1 MNAQMLY
8 FVCLSASLA
17 AFGIVLIT
25 RAGLML
31 ILKRQ
36 QQQTASTSVLARLTF
51 RPSELASKS
60 NTTDSVVHVKDKIHG
75 TEPLLHWLERFYVS
89 ECDGDWEHQYGVKI
103 ETLDNPGWMVKVD
116 VFDTELHDLHIE
128 YAQEERSAS
137 DWLGIELVKQRF
149 RGVGDPY
156 KLTTILERFRRL
168 VEENRKGTLPSY
180 LDATY
185 PGRWQVEKR

>member
-1 MNAQMLY
+1 M
-8 FVCLSASLA
+8 S
-17 AFGIVLIT
+17 
-25 RAGLML
+25 
-31 ILKRQ
+31 
-36 QQQTASTSVLARLTF
+36 
-51 RPSELASKS
+51 
-60 NTTDSVVHVKDKIHG
+60 

-116 VFDTELHDLHIE
+116 VFETELHDLHIE

-156 KLTTILERFRRL
+156 KLTTILERFRLL
-168 VEENRKGTLPSY
+168 VEENRKGTLATY
-180 LDATY
+180 LEATY
-185 PGRWQVEKR
+185 PGRWQFEKR